1 MQDTA
6 YKIQDKSPLAPLS
19 KGEQGGITKKS
30 CILHQASCCV
40 SVTYVVSLFLALLL
54 ISCGKDEVKQVS
66 QESKTAQEAFK
77 VADILRNAY
86 IHNDRVA
93 LEENST
99 KDGYRELINAIKS
112 FETVDL
118 TFTPRWVEIQDSEVH
133 LTLSWKGRWSVR
145 GKSTEER
152 GVAIFVLE
160 GKPFKLAKVLRENPF
175 RQPE

>member
-1 MQDTA
+1 MAIVSALQIKRFFVYASRGFTLRCR
-6 YKIQDKSPLAPLS
+6 IRILRQPFLS
-19 KGEQGGITKKS
+19 KLMVFP
-30 CILHQASCCV
+30 CFLV
-40 SVTYVVSLFLALLL
+40 LLFVWG
-54 ISCGKDEVKQVS
+54 CGKDEVKQVS

-86 IHNDRVA
+86 MHNDRVA

-160 GKPFKLAKVLRENPF
+160 GKPLKLAKVLRENPF